1 MERKIKILE
10 TSHLELNYNTLV
22 RNPDRAKQFD
32 KLRKKQRRK
41 RKFQAIRTLWS
52 QQEAE
57 KMQKMI
63 LIPEER
69 YYKMLAS
76 YDKAM
81 EEIERLREQL
91 KRQVQKSKEKK

>member
-52 QQEAE
+52 
-57 KMQKMI
+57 
-63 LIPEER
+63 
-69 YYKMLAS
+69 
-76 YDKAM
+76 
-81 EEIERLREQL
+81 
-91 KRQVQKSKEKK
+91 